1 MKKRLVLS
9 TVFVFAVIIIGFA
22 LCNYSSRMEYD
33 SSWSNIL
40 KSKELSSQYQGG
52 IWKNTQQSTD
62 VLSNG
67 SFIVSSITYKTHEFV
82 ENEVSNR
89 LDFIANISYLVA
101 LTWLGIF
108 VCGLLFG
115 LPRVW
120 KSGIACLLILYIMS
134 YASTNKALNQ
144 AHQTREGIMQI
155 NYRIFYNGSWTS
167 FTTQEVWDTASKGII
182 YVPDSEF
189 GIGTYTSY

>member
-9 TVFVFAVIIIGFA
+9 TVFVFVVITIGFA
-22 LCNYSSRMEYD
+22 LCNHSSRMEYD

-67 SFIVSSITYKTHEFV
+67 SFIVSSITYKNHEFV

-89 LDFIANISYLVA
+89 LDSIANISYLVA

-108 VCGLLFG
+108 VGGLLFG
-115 LPRVW
+115 LSRVW

-134 YASTNKALNQ
+134 YAGTNDALNQ
-144 AHQTREGIMQI
+144 AHQTKEGIMQI

>member
-22 LCNYSSRMEYD
+22 LCNHSSRMEYD

-67 SFIVSSITYKTHEFV
+67 SFIVSSITYKNHEFV

-89 LDFIANISYLVA
+89 LDSIANISYLVA

-115 LPRVW
+115 LSRVW

-134 YASTNKALNQ
+134 YASTNEALNQ
-144 AHQTREGIMQI
+144 AHQTKEGIMQI
-155 NYRIFYNGSWTS
+155 DYRIFYNGSWTS
-167 FTTQEVWDTASKGII
+167 FTTQEVWDTALKGII
-182 YVPDSEF
+182 YVPNSEF